1 MWSSDLEER
10 IREVLAQD
18 MERACESLEGLEDRV
33 IKTIAERTAHPTFWQ
48 RVRERWGQ
56 AFAAPRWAFAGG
68 AALALVLGIT
78 IGRLLTPGP
87 MPISAFAQ
95 AGTLFAVVDPQAQSV
110 AVVGDFSAWE
120 PVPLT
125 DPDGDGIWTAVLDL
139 PPGRYEYAFIV
150 DGNWVGQDPQ
160 ADEYVR
166 SFGEYTSVRY
176 VGTGGGA

>member
-10 IREVLAQD
+10 IREVLAKD
-18 MERACESLEGLEDRV
+18 MERASESLAGLEDRV
-33 IKTIAERTAHPTFWQ
+33 IRAIAERAAHPSLWQ
-48 RVRERWGQ
+48 RMRERWLA
-56 AFAAPRWAFAGG
+56 AFSTPRWAFAGG
-68 AALALVLGIT
+68 AVLALVLGIT
-78 IGRLLTPGP
+78 LGRLLAPGP
-87 MPISAFAQ
+87 VPMSAFAQ

-120 PVPLT
+120 PIPLS

-139 PPGRYEYAFIV
+139 PPGRYEYAFVV